1 MVCGRIHAGGQD
13 LKNDRRSVKRKK
25 EAVWF
30 LVNGTVSC
38 CLREIGTDF
47 R

>member
-1 MVCGRIHAGGQD
+1 MVGGRIHAGGQD
-13 LKNDRRSVKRKK
+13 LKNDRRSVKKK